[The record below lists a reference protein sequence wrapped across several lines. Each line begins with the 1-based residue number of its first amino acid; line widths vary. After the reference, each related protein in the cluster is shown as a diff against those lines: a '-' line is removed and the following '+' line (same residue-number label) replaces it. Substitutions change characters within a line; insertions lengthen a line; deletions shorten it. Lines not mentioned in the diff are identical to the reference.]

1 MALEGVLV
9 TLNDEEEQLKANV
22 IEFLTTIMEGST
34 PIKDVDQLHPD
45 DTYFCFKDG
54 VIKPKLMVPKTGD
67 RIKAAENLMKI
78 YDMTKEVIESNVVIS
93 KDAHFIEH
101 ETFFDKIR
109 PNK

>member
-45 DTYFCFKDG
+45 DLYYDFKTG
-54 VIKPKLMVPKTGD
+54 ETKPKLIVPKMSD

-78 YDMTKEVIESNVVIS
+78 YDMTKVIVESNVVLS
-93 KDAHFIEH
+93 KDAHFLEH
-101 ETFFDKIR
+101 ETFFDKL
-109 PNK
+109 